1 MALKIY
7 RAFFGDYLPDR
18 TRLKAM
24 NFVDFPTR
32 TKALVTVLN
41 NDQGLGQIKGRVRKS
56 GIGLPNLE
64 VACFKKET
72 NTLLWKS
79 KTDKSGFYKFR
90 NIAVNLECFVTVFD
104 PETGAWTKDRLIVK

>member
-1 MALKIY
+1 LSNLKLN
-7 RAFFGDYLPDR
+7 RFFFGGYTPDYAKMHDLGYITFKPP
-18 TRLKAM
+18 K
-24 NFVDFPTR
+24 PIIS
-32 TKALVTVLN
+32 VLN
-41 NDQGLGQIKGRVRKS
+41 SDQGFGQIKGRVRKS

-64 VACFKKET
+64 VVCFKKET

>member
-1 MALKIY
+1 MALKIF
-7 RAFFGDYLPDR
+7 RVFWGDYVADDA
-18 TRLKAM
+18 RLKQLGYK
-24 NFVDFPTR
+24 VLKFPRPIIT
-32 TKALVTVLN
+32 ALN
-41 NDQGLGQIKGRVRKS
+41 ADQGFGQIKGRVRKS

-64 VACFKKET
+64 VVCFKKET
-72 NTLLWKS
+72 NTLLWRS